1 MNKII
6 VNKIKCKK
14 CGDIIESTYRH
25 DFKFCK
31 CGAVAVDGGKDY
43 LRRLG
48 YEEDYEELS
57 EVVPK
62 QIDYLEEEWSDIG
75 YYIDEYG
82 YKRYGKIPKR
92 NQQTILT
99 TNDFGDDY
107 AFNRTSDPRSRN
119 GYLS

>member
-1 MNKII
+1 MNRII

-31 CGAVAVDGGKDY
+31 CGAVAVDGGIDY

-57 EVVPK
+57 EIEKDNDENNKKQQFPK
-62 QIDYLEEEWSDIG
+62 LVEF
-75 YYIDEYG
+75 
-82 YKRYGKIPKR
+82 R
-92 NQQTILT
+92 
-99 TNDFGDDY
+99 
-107 AFNRTSDPRSRN
+107 
-119 GYLS
+119 

>member
-1 MNKII
+1 MLSELHRYNDENKRKFDI
-6 VNKIKCKK
+6 VAAMGMAEL
-14 CGDIIESTYRH
+14 GD
-25 DFKFCK
+25 
-31 CGAVAVDGGKDY
+31 
-43 LRRLG
+43 
-48 YEEDYEELS
+48 EELS
-57 EVVPK
+57 GVVPK